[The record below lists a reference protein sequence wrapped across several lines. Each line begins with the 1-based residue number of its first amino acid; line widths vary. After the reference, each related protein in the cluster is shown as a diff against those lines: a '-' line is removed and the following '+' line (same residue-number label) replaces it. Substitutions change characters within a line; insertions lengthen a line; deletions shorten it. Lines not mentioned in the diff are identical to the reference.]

1 MPTSEFALPLA
12 TYIDAIEIDGDLLAT
27 AAEKTSLDA
36 DIPSCPG
43 WTVRDLLKHITYVH
57 SWAARYVAEALT
69 ERVERLS
76 EAEIMQTA
84 SDDSSAIARFRDG
97 YNALARTL
105 SAAPPDLNC
114 WTFLEAPSP
123 RIFWAR
129 RQAHETAIHRV
140 DAELAR
146 GAPSPFP
153 AAFAADGI
161 DELLMGFAR
170 RGKRRLI
177 SDTPRTLAI
186 HVADVAASWA
196 VRFAPDGGEVERR
209 TGTADCTVT
218 GPAAALYLLLWNRG
232 DSTTVEVS
240 GDRSLLDAWP
250 AVMSVTWG

>member
-57 SWAARYVAEALT
+57 SWAAGYVAEALT
-69 ERVERLS
+69 KRVERLS
-76 EAEIMQTA
+76 EAEVMQSA
-84 SDDSSAIARFRDG
+84 SDDSTAIARFRDG

-105 SAAPPDLNC
+105 SGAPPDLNC

-123 RIFWAR
+123 LIFWAR

-170 RGKRRLI
+170 RDKRELI
-177 SDTPRTLAI
+177 AETARTLILHAT
-186 HVADVAASWA
+186 DVGASWS
-196 VRFAPDGGEVERR
+196 VRFAPEGGEVER
-209 TGTADCTVT
+209 GSAAGDCTVS
-218 GPAAALYLLLWNRG
+218 GPAVALYLLLWNRS
-232 DSTTVEVS
+232 DASIVEVT
-240 GDRSLLDAWP
+240 GDRSPLDAWRSL
-250 AVMSVTWG
+250 MQVTWS